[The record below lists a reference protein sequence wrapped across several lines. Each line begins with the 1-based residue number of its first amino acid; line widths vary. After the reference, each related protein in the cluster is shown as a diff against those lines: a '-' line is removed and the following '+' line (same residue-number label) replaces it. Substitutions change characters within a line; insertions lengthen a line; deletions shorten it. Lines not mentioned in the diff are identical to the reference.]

1 MNPLSQWRRRAL
13 PLTLFLALSL
23 IATACG
29 DDGEDG
35 TSTADAADVTEADAT
50 DATEADGAEATEADA
65 TEADATE
72 DEGADATEADSAD
85 ATEVSCPGTE
95 PMTLR
100 VAAIAGSR
108 AMTTGLWLG
117 VAEQAGILE
126 EEGLTLDIVDFR
138 ASADV
143 NNGLLSGEL
152 DMAVNGSG
160 GIVATA
166 QGGDVIGVGGGV
178 DVSVWEPL
186 INTERV
192 TGWDDLA
199 GKTVAVSSTSGVVW
213 AVLGDLLAEQGLTHD
228 DIDPVVIGSTF
239 ENYAALESGQV
250 DWIPGAAPVNFIG
263 EDSGFERLGY
273 APPGGE
279 VPLFTSG
286 YVSTTSGFAEENP
299 EAVVRFMR
307 AWIRTGQWAK
317 DPANFERVVE
327 IATEVSEVEESVAR
341 RSMEL
346 YLLGDVHSPY
356 FLAEDGEIN
365 DESLTNLV
373 DSMVR
378 QEILEEAPSLD
389 DLRTHEYARQAVACL

>member
-1 MNPLSQWRRRAL
+1 M
-13 PLTLFLALSL
+13 
-23 IATACG
+23 
-29 DDGEDG
+29 
-35 TSTADAADVTEADAT
+35 
-50 DATEADGAEATEADA
+50 
-65 TEADATE
+65 
-72 DEGADATEADSAD
+72 
-85 ATEVSCPGTE
+85 
-95 PMTLR
+95 
-100 VAAIAGSR
+100 
-108 AMTTGLWLG
+108 
-117 VAEQAGILE
+117 
-126 EEGLTLDIVDFR
+126 DFR

-143 NNGLLSGEL
+143 NNGLLSGDL
-152 DMAVNGSG
+152 DVAVNGSG

-186 INTERV
+186 VNTDRV
-192 TGWDDLA
+192 SGWDDLA

-213 AVLGDLLAEQGLTHD
+213 AVLGDLLAEIGLTHD

-263 EDSGFERLGY
+263 EDAGFGRLGY
-273 APPGGE
+273 AAPGGE

-286 YVSTTSGFAEENP
+286 YVSTTNAFAAENP
-299 EAVVRFMR
+299 DSVVRFLR

-317 DPANFERVVE
+317 DPANFDRVVE
-327 IATEVSEVEESVAR
+327 IAAEVSEVEESVAR

-356 FLAEDGEIN
+356 FLAENGEIN
-365 DESLTNLV
+365 DESLQNLI

-389 DLRTHEYARQAVACL
+389 EVRTHEYARRAAACL

>member
-1 MNPLSQWRRRAL
+1 MNPFSEWLRRAL
-13 PLTLFLALSL
+13 PLMMILGLALV
-23 IATACG
+23 ATACG
-29 DDGEDG
+29 DAGDQATETAEVDGPTE
-35 TSTADAADVTEADAT
+35 TA
-50 DATEADGAEATEADA
+50 EADGPTETAEA
-65 TEADATE
+65 
-72 DEGADATEADSAD
+72 DEPTAE
-85 ATEVSCPGTE
+85 SCPGTE
-95 PMTLR
+95 PLTLR

-117 VAEQAGILE
+117 VAEQVGILE
-126 EEGLTLDIVDFR
+126 EEGLTLDILDFR

-143 NNGLLSGEL
+143 NNGLLSGDL
-152 DMAVNGSG
+152 DVAVNGSG

-186 INTERV
+186 INTDRV
-192 TGWDDLA
+192 SGWDDLA

-213 AVLGDLLAEQGLTHD
+213 AVMGDLLAGLGLTHD

-263 EDSGFERLGY
+263 EDAGFERLGY

-286 YVSTTSGFAEENP
+286 YVSTTNTFAAENP
-299 EAVVRFMR
+299 EAVVRFLR

-365 DESLTNLV
+365 DESLQNLI

-389 DLRTHEYARQAVACL
+389 EVRTHEFARQAVACL

>member
-1 MNPLSQWRRRAL
+1 MNPFSEWLRRAL
-13 PLTLFLALSL
+13 PLMMILGLALV
-23 IATACG
+23 ATACG
-29 DDGEDG
+29 DAGDQATETAEVDGPTE
-35 TSTADAADVTEADAT
+35 TAEADEPT
-50 DATEADGAEATEADA
+50 AE
-65 TEADATE
+65 
-72 DEGADATEADSAD
+72 
-85 ATEVSCPGTE
+85 SCPGTE
-95 PMTLR
+95 PLTLR

-117 VAEQAGILE
+117 VAEQVGILE
-126 EEGLTLDIVDFR
+126 EEGLTLDILDFR

-143 NNGLLSGEL
+143 NNGLLSGDL
-152 DMAVNGSG
+152 DVAVNGSG

-186 INTERV
+186 INTDRV
-192 TGWDDLA
+192 SGWDDLA

-213 AVLGDLLAEQGLTHD
+213 AVMGDLLAGLGLTHD

-263 EDSGFERLGY
+263 EDAGFERLGY

-286 YVSTTSGFAEENP
+286 YVSTTNTFAAENP
-299 EAVVRFMR
+299 EAVVRFLR

-365 DESLTNLV
+365 DESLQNLI

-389 DLRTHEYARQAVACL
+389 EVRTHEFARQAVACL